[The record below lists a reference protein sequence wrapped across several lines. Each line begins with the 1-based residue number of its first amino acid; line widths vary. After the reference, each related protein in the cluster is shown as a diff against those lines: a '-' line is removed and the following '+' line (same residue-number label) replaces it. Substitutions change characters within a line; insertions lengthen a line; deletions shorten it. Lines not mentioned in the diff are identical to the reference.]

1 MIVQLTASVLLI
13 IALTWPLAG
22 YFDSQ
27 DEFLVVLI
35 VCSYFSFIAISVQMY
50 QWHHI
55 CLIAIEIQLIDSS
68 ANRPTTKSV
77 ISSVTFTS
85 SESNMSRQRVSSSLL
100 GLLNTQAQGQ
110 ANFSK
115 SVEVLEEDMIKEPT
129 VPQRNTSLIV
139 CDAFE

>member
-13 IALTWPLAG
+13 IALSWPLAG
-22 YFDSQ
+22 YYESQ
-27 DEFLVVLI
+27 DEFLAVLI

-55 CLIAIEIQLIDSS
+55 CLIAIEIQLIDSGP
-68 ANRPTTKSV
+68 NRPTTRSV
-77 ISSVTFTS
+77 ISSITTT
-85 SESNMSRQRVSSSLL
+85 SESKESRHRVGSSLL
-100 GLLNTQAQGQ
+100 GALNTQAQGQ

-129 VPQRNTSLIV
+129 VP
-139 CDAFE
+139 